1 MRQYRWV
8 ITKDHFYDASEPG
21 DTSAVGVQ
29 GPRGSDGNLK
39 SNPQRF
45 SLYCDDGECMAEGM
59 LYSTDAAHN
68 YEEAVFGP
76 LDDFGTP
83 NWGCSAIK
91 IDGEW
96 V

>member
-1 MRQYRWV
+1 M
-8 ITKDHFYDASEPG
+8 PG
-21 DTSAVGVQ
+21 TTSAVGVQ
-29 GPRGSDGNLK
+29 GPRGSDENLK
-39 SNPQRF
+39 SNPQQF

-68 YEEAVFGP
+68 YEEALFGP

-83 NWGCSAIK
+83 NWGCSKIK
-91 IDGEW
+91 VDGEW